1 MVERNKK
8 QISPLVMFIDNQ
20 NKISVVKRIP
30 VINDWLL
37 VTKIILAKMNS
48 YITIFKSWPVI
59 VMSSGFLTI
68 TYD

>member
-30 VINDWLL
+30 VIND
-37 VTKIILAKMNS
+37 
-48 YITIFKSWPVI
+48 
-59 VMSSGFLTI
+59 
-68 TYD
+68 